1 MHGVQ
6 QRKTSILSY
15 EIDEHAWVNF
25 AVVNNVIDMI
35 VICVLRL
42 CIAIHLRNR
51 SEDEVP
57 F

>member
-25 AVVNNVIDMI
+25 AVVNNVI

-42 CIAIHLRNR
+42 CIAIHLRNL
-51 SEDEVP
+51 SEDEVL